1 MKMNPGT
8 RPARSSRF
16 GRSPDNGQFSGA
28 GKFAAAGPAGQPG
41 AAGHPD
47 GQAGPIERDGEPGHP
62 GIPPR
67 FRRSFAGQPDQVAQ
81 ARHFVQGALAGC
93 PALADAVL
101 LTSELA
107 TNAVQHSATGRGGA
121 FVVAI
126 SHAPGR
132 VRVTVTDGG
141 SATRPIVAP
150 EPEEL
155 AVSGRGLLLVDVL
168 ADRWGYASELD
179 HPAASNAVSNASSA
193 AARCPGASVSTE
205 PSGAVWFELACS

>member
-8 RPARSSRF
+8 RPVRSSRF

-41 AAGHPD
+41 PD
-47 GQAGPIERDGEPGHP
+47 GQAGPIGRDGEPGHP
-62 GIPPR
+62 DIPPR

-179 HPAASNAVSNASSA
+179 HPAASSA
-193 AARCPGASVSTE
+193 AGHCPGASVSTE
-205 PSGAVWFELACS
+205 PAGAVWFELACS

>member
-28 GKFAAAGPAGQPG
+28 GKFTAAGPAGQPVP
-41 AAGHPD
+41 AGQTSPV
-47 GQAGPIERDGEPGHP
+47 ARDGEPGHP
-62 GIPPR
+62 DIPPR

-155 AVSGRGLLLVDVL
+155 AVSGRGLLLVNVL

-179 HPAASNAVSNASSA
+179 HRAASNAASSA
-193 AARCPGASVSTE
+193 AGHCPGASVGTE
-205 PSGAVWFELACS
+205 PAGAVWFELACS

>member
-8 RPARSSRF
+8 RPARSSRY
-16 GRSPDNGQFSGA
+16 GRGPDNGQFSGA
-28 GKFAAAGPAGQPG
+28 GKIAAAGPAEHPG
-41 AAGHPD
+41 PPGRAGD
-47 GQAGPIERDGEPGHP
+47 ARGEIGPIKRDGEPDHP
-62 GIPPR
+62 DIPPR

-81 ARHFVQGALAGC
+81 ARRFVQGALAGC

-107 TNAVQHSATGRGGA
+107 TNAVQHSATGRGGT

-141 SATRPIVAP
+141 SATRPVVAP

-155 AVSGRGLLLVDVL
+155 AVCGRGLLLVDAL
-168 ADRWGYASELD
+168 ADRWGYASEPD
-179 HPAASNAVSNASSA
+179 QPGTWDVRGKCPSSA
-193 AARCPGASVSTE
+193 E

>member
-1 MKMNPGT
+1 MNPGT

-16 GRSPDNGQFSGA
+16 GRSPDNGQFGA
-28 GKFAAAGPAGQPG
+28 GNLAPAVPAPAGHADHADHADHAGGGMRPAG
-41 AAGHPD
+41 RDGEDGHPD
-47 GQAGPIERDGEPGHP
+47 
-62 GIPPR
+62 IPPR
-67 FRRSFAGQPDQVAQ
+67 FRRSFPGQPDQVAL

-132 VRVTVTDGG
+132 VRVTVTDNG
-141 SATRPIVAP
+141 SATRPAVAA
-150 EPEEL
+150 EPEDL
-155 AVSGRGLLLVDVL
+155 AVSGRGLLLVDAL
-168 ADRWGYASELD
+168 ADRWGYASEQD
-179 HPAASNAVSNASSA
+179 RA
-193 AARCPGASVSTE
+193 AAGVAVPC
-205 PSGAVWFELACS
+205 GAVWFELACS

>member
-41 AAGHPD
+41 PAGHPD
-47 GQAGPIERDGEPGHP
+47 GQAGPVEQDGEPGHP
-62 GIPPR
+62 DIPPR

-179 HPAASNAVSNASSA
+179 TPAASNAASSA
-193 AARCPGASVSTE
+193 TGRCPGASVGTE
-205 PSGAVWFELACS
+205 PAGAVWFELACS

>member
-41 AAGHPD
+41 PAA
-47 GQAGPIERDGEPGHP
+47 QAGPMERDGEPGHP
-62 GIPPR
+62 DIPPR

-179 HPAASNAVSNASSA
+179 HPAAGH
-193 AARCPGASVSTE
+193 CPGASVSTE

>member
-8 RPARSSRF
+8 RPVRSSRF
-16 GRSPDNGQFSGA
+16 GRSSDNGQFSD
-28 GKFAAAGPAGQPG
+28 AASEVD
-41 AAGHPD
+41 HPD
-47 GQAGPIERDGEPGHP
+47 
-62 GIPPR
+62 IPPR

-168 ADRWGYASELD
+168 ADRWGYASEPD
-179 HPAASNAVSNASSA
+179 HPAAGGDAPGH
-193 AARCPGASVSTE
+193 CPGANATTE
-205 PSGAVWFELACS
+205 PGGAVWFELPCS